1 MKFGPL
7 VTAMITPFTEENEV
21 NYDEAARIAVDLAEN
36 GCDDILVSG
45 TTGESP
51 ALAEE
56 EKIRL
61 IETVAD
67 AVEDKAEVIAGT
79 GSYNTKKSIE
89 LSHEAKMA
97 GADKIMLVVPYYNK
111 PPQAS
116 LYEHFKTAAESIEL
130 PIMLYNVPSRTSRNL
145 EADTTVKLSE
155 IDNITAIKEASGDVE
170 QGAEIV
176 TRTGPEFQVLS
187 GDDGLTLPL
196 MAVGG
201 EGIVSV
207 AANLISGRIKKMINK
222 CFSNDFHEARKIQK
236 DLLPV
241 FQAMFITTNPIP
253 VKTAMSMKGWNTG
266 DLRLPLTAMNE
277 EDKSEL
283 ERVLTDKEII

>member
-7 VTAMITPFTEENEV
+7 VTAMITPFTEENQV

-51 ALAEE
+51 ALSEE
-56 EKIRL
+56 EKIKL
-61 IETVAD
+61 IETVAG
-67 AVEDKAEVIAGT
+67 AVEDKAGVIAGT

-116 LYEHFKTAAESIEL
+116 LYEHFKTAAESIKL

-176 TRTGPEFQVLS
+176 ARTGPDFQVLS

-207 AANLISGRIKKMINK
+207 AANLISGRIKKMINN

-277 EDKSEL
+277 EDKNEL